1 MVAKKRKERIKVH
14 EPSEI
19 IIWARF
25 WRLTVI
31 DIRKWNEYHNRQI
44 LCKCDC
50 GKEVATTRYNI
61 CHWQESCSCK
71 QYEDNKIRAY
81 KHWMWGTWKW
91 WRTDRFYTIYNNI
104 KIRTSWRQLSK
115 KFDCYKWI
123 ECLWNSFEEFKN
135 DMYESYLE
143 HIKEYWEKE
152 TTIDRIDPNGNYCKE
167 NCRWATIDEQA
178 WNKNTNIKAIIDG
191 KVYKTCDIAEIAWIW
206 LFAAKQRIKKFL
218 NNEWD
223 KEKLLVHKIH

>member
-31 DIRKWNEYHNRQI
+31 DIRRWEQYHNRQI

-50 GKEVATTRYNI
+50 GKEVATTRWNI

-71 QYEDNKIRAY
+71 QYEDSKIRAY
-81 KHWMWGTWKW
+81 KHWMGGTWKW
-91 WRTDRFYTIYNNI
+91 WRTDRFYTTYNNI
-104 KIRTSWRQLSK
+104 IARTRRPVWRYK
-115 KFDCYKWI
+115 CYEGIK
-123 ECLWNSFEEFKN
+123 CMWNSFEEFKN

-143 HIKEYWEKE
+143 HIKEYWEKD
-152 TTIDRIDPNGNYCKE
+152 TTIDRIDVNGNYCKE

-178 WNKNTNIKAIIDG
+178 WNKNQTLKAIVDG
-191 KVYKTCDIAEIAWIW
+191 KVYRSCDIAKIAWIW
-206 LFAAKQRIKKFL
+206 LYAAQHRIKKFL
-218 NNEWD
+218 DNEWD